1 LEQVVLEDQIL
12 ALPQELKVDHR
23 LLRDHHHSLQSLL
36 LVVVLE

>member
-12 ALPQELKVDHR
+12 ALPQELKVGHH
-23 LLRDHHHSLQSLL
+23 LLRDHHHSPQSLL